1 MWGGREGQ
9 EVTGHCSCFGWEL
22 HTRGKNKHGSRRG
35 SLRRDQLWREAAEIT
50 ETEDE
55 EGEIVV
61 TWMNEVQILAYQE
74 LSNLTLFYFL

>member
-1 MWGGREGQ
+1 ME
-9 EVTGHCSCFGWEL
+9 
-22 HTRGKNKHGSRRG
+22 
-35 SLRRDQLWREAAEIT
+35 RDQLWREAAEIT

-61 TWMNEVQILAYQE
+61 TWMKEIQILAYQE